1 MLTVGQ
7 LVEEFDFRIIAG
19 RTGLNKEITDYSLK
33 RPSAELVGY
42 LTYLTPKRIQVYG
55 RTELG
60 LFNQLEPEL
69 RYENLA
75 RVMISEV
82 PCLIVTRGLPIPPE
96 FIQLAEERRIPL
108 LASERSTTQL
118 YYLLIRFL
126 ANRLAPSTLVHGVLV
141 DVYGVGVLITG
152 DSGIGKSETALE
164 LIRSGHLL
172 VADDAV
178 EVQRID
184 EENLYGRA
192 PQAIRH
198 LLEVRGLGIL
208 DVTKLFGA
216 GAVRE
221 EKEIHLLVELEEW
234 EEGKYYDRL
243 GLDPPQTFTILGI
256 PVPKVTVP
264 VRPGRQLASIIEV
277 AVMQN
282 RLRKTKDGARIK
294 QVIENPSTFF
304 GN

>member
-1 MLTVGQ
+1 MVTVDQ
-7 LVEEFDFRIIAG
+7 LVEEFGFRVIAG
-19 RTGLNKEITDYSLK
+19 QRGMNKKITDYSLK

-42 LTYLTPKRIQVYG
+42 LTYLTPQRIQIYG

-60 LFNQLEPEL
+60 LFEQLPPEE
-69 RYENLA
+69 RQENLA
-75 RVMISEV
+75 KVMVQEV
-82 PCLIVTRGLPIPPE
+82 PCLIITRGLAIPQE
-96 FIQLAEERRIPL
+96 FVRLAEDRGIPL
-108 LASERSTTQL
+108 LTSDRSTTQL

-141 DVYGVGVLITG
+141 DVFGIGVLITG

-178 EVQRID
+178 EVQRVD
-184 EENLYGRA
+184 EENLHGRA
-192 PQAIRH
+192 PQTIRH

-234 EEGKYYDRL
+234 KEGKYYDRL
-243 GLDPPQTFTILGI
+243 GLDPPQTSTILGI
-256 PVPKVTVP
+256 PVPKVTIP

-282 RLRKTKDGARIK
+282 RLRSKRM
-294 QVIENPSTFF
+294 
-304 GN
+304 

>member
-1 MLTVGQ
+1 MLTVSQ

-19 RTGLNKEITDYSLK
+19 QTGLNKEIKDYSLK

-42 LTYLTPKRIQVYG
+42 LTYLTPQRIQIYG

-60 LFNQLEPEL
+60 LFQQLSPDL
-69 RYENLA
+69 RYGNLA
-75 RVMISEV
+75 EVMAQEV
-82 PCLIVTRGLPIPPE
+82 PCIIVTRGLSIPPE
-96 FIQLAEERRIPL
+96 FIRLADERSIPL
-108 LASERSTTQL
+108 LTSERSTTQL

-178 EVQRID
+178 EVQRVD
-184 EENLYGRA
+184 EENLRGRA
-192 PQAIRH
+192 PQTIRH

-221 EKEIHLLVELEEW
+221 EKELHLLVELEEW

-243 GLDPPQTFTILGI
+243 GLDPPQTSTILGI
-256 PVPKVTVP
+256 SVPKVTVP

-282 RLRKTKDGARIK
+282 RLRGR
-294 QVIENPSTFF
+294 
-304 GN
+304 

>member
-1 MLTVGQ
+1 M
-7 LVEEFDFRIIAG
+7 EEFEFRVIAG
-19 RTGLNKEITDYSLK
+19 KRGLEKEITDYSLK

-42 LTYLTPKRIQVYG
+42 LTYLTPQRIQIYG

-60 LFNQLEPEL
+60 LFEELSPHL
-69 RYENLA
+69 RYDNLA
-75 RVMISEV
+75 KVMIGEV

-96 FIQLAEERRIPL
+96 FIQLAEERDIPL
-108 LASERSTTQL
+108 LASDRSTTQL

-141 DVYGVGVLITG
+141 DVFGVGVLITG

-164 LIRSGHLL
+164 LIRGGHLL

-178 EVQRID
+178 EVQRVD
-184 EENLYGRA
+184 EENLHGRA
-192 PQAIRH
+192 PQSIRH

-216 GAVRE
+216 GSVRE
-221 EKEIHLLVELEEW
+221 EKEINLLVELEEW

-243 GLDPPQTFTILGI
+243 GLDPPQTSTILGI
-256 PVPKVTVP
+256 PVPKVTIP
-264 VRPGRQLASIIEV
+264 VRPGRHLASIIEV

-282 RLRKTKDGARIK
+282 RLRSRRK
-294 QVIENPSTFF
+294 
-304 GN
+304 

>member
-7 LVEEFDFRIIAG
+7 LVEEFNVKIVAG
-19 RTGLNKEITDYSLK
+19 RGGLNKEITDYSLK

-42 LTYLTPKRIQVYG
+42 LTYLTPQRIQIYG

-60 LFNQLEPEL
+60 LFQQLAPEL
-69 RYENLA
+69 RYENLG
-75 RVMISEV
+75 RVMLAEV
-82 PCLIVTRGLPIPPE
+82 PCLIVTRGLPVPPE
-96 FIQLAEERRIPL
+96 FIQLAEERNIPL

-164 LIRSGHLL
+164 LIRNGHLL

-178 EVQRID
+178 EVQRVD

-198 LLEVRGLGIL
+198 LLEVRGLGIM

-216 GAVRE
+216 GAVRD

-234 EEGKYYDRL
+234 QEGKYYDRL
-243 GLDPPQTFTILGI
+243 GFDPPQTFTILGI

-282 RLRKTKDGARIK
+282 RLRKTEDGHPLF
-294 QVIENPSTFF
+294 QS
-304 GN
+304 GY

>member
-1 MLTVGQ
+1 MLTINQ
-7 LVEEFDFRIIAG
+7 LVEEFKLEIIAG
-19 RTGLNKEITDYSLK
+19 HAGLGKEITDYSLK

-42 LTYLTPKRIQVYG
+42 LTYLTPLRIQIYG

-60 LFNQLEPEL
+60 LFEQLLPEL
-69 RYENLA
+69 RYQNLA
-75 RVMISEV
+75 QVMVEEV

-96 FIQLAEERRIPL
+96 FIRLAEERSIPL
-108 LASERSTTQL
+108 LSSERSTTQL

-164 LIRSGHLL
+164 LIRNGHLL

-178 EVQRID
+178 EVQRVD
-184 EENLYGRA
+184 EENLHGRA
-192 PQAIRH
+192 PQTIRH

-221 EKEIHLLVELEEW
+221 VKEIHLLVELEEW

-243 GLDPPQTFTILGI
+243 GLDPPQTAVILGI

-264 VRPGRQLASIIEV
+264 VRPGRHLASIIEV

-282 RLRKTKDGARIK
+282 RLRNK
-294 QVIENPSTFF
+294 
-304 GN
+304 